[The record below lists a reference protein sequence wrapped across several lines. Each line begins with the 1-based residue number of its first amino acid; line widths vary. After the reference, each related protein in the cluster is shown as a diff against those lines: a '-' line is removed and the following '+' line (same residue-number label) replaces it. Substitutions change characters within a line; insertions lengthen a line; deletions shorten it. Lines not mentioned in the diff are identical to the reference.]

1 MPLPNLGD
9 RGQLQHANDF
19 APEFFGRLQLRF
31 ASAIARASVMTTPMF
46 YTRDRSGS
54 HDPVALARLRLYV
67 KGGMPL
73 SGAHQGMVGV
83 PFLICGSSPRSW
95 RSFLRLPLLQ
105 AAGRFFSVHQR
116 VSHEA
121 KLGFLAPSLAIKPR
135 VPCLTSA
142 LPPFRFVFVFR
153 CRLQLILVCVHRG
166 FPVLF
171 ILTRECHGFGVNGNI
186 SRPHP

>member
-1 MPLPNLGD
+1 MPLPTLGD
-9 RGQLQHANDF
+9 RGQLQHAKDI
-19 APEFFGRLQLRF
+19 ADRIFGRLQLRF
-31 ASAIARASVMTTPMF
+31 ASAITRASVMTTPMF
-46 YTRDRSGS
+46 YTRDRSGATT
-54 HDPVALARLRLYV
+54 PAALARLQLYL
-67 KGGMPL
+67 KAGMPL

-83 PFLICGSSPRSW
+83 LFLIGGSSPRSW
-95 RSFLRLPLLQ
+95 IFP
-105 AAGRFFSVHQR
+105 AAASVKSSQR

-121 KLGFLAPSLAIKPR
+121 KLGFLAPCLGIKPP

-142 LPPFRFVFVFR
+142 LPPFRLVFVFR